1 MFVLVCSWTF
11 RLSEM
16 TSDGLNKPDDEN
28 RGRFGFKGGGVL
40 HFCFISLFPS
50 II

>member
-11 RLSEM
+11 CLSEIA
-16 TSDGLNKPDDEN
+16 SDGLNKPDDEN

-40 HFCFISLFPS
+40 RICLISLFPS